1 MVKRLNVVKQHVG
14 CVSCALTKLTNQFM
28 QENKMSPQQQIL
40 VEAIIDQKGRWIN
53 AEKLEEITGVKR
65 YNIFKILGELKL
77 PNLKKDKVKMNGIR
91 TAFLAWKW
99 SEEDNY
105 AGQALRLAKQNP
117 GIWGQLFWSSK

>member
-1 MVKRLNVVKQHVG
+1 
-14 CVSCALTKLTNQFM
+14 
-28 QENKMSPQQQIL
+28 MSPQQQIL